1 MYVVEEQW
9 EKILKVGQSRI
20 LEGFELQ
27 GKEVLFYFAL
37 QQSIP
42 LKVWEQKSNLY
53 NVSFM
58 NTKRVNIK
66 SEWLEVVIQFKN
78 YNNSLVTNDEGLD

>member
-9 EKILKVGQSRI
+9 KKIVKVGWSQI
-20 LEGFELQ
+20 LEGFEFQ

-42 LKVWEQKSNLY
+42 QKVWEQKSNLY
-53 NVSFM
+53 NMSFM

-66 SEWLEVVIQFKN
+66 SERLEVVI
-78 YNNSLVTNDEGLD
+78 